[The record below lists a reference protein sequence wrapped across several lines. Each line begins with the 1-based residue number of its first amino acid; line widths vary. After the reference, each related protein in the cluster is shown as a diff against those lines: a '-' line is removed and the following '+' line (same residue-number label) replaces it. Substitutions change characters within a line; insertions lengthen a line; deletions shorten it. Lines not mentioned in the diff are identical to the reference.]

1 MIKRYSTQDM
11 AEIWSDQNKYQKWL
25 DVEIAVCEAWA
36 MEGVVPKKSLNI
48 IKSIKFLFLVKR
60 HGAPIKQYTYLKK
73 FALFCVFSKQ
83 SLIVFL

>member
-1 MIKRYSTQDM
+1 MVQNYNNLFVIIKNAILKKQNYVFIFYSK
-11 AEIWSDQNKYQKWL
+11 I
-25 DVEIAVCEAWA
+25 
-36 MEGVVPKKSLNI
+36 SLNI

-83 SLIVFL
+83 SLIVFLW

>member
-36 MEGVVPKKSLNI
+36 VEGVNSGWYDNVPLDVWYDEETLNWVKATFTKKGQWEYRLVL
-48 IKSIKFLFLVKR
+48 IK
-60 HGAPIKQYTYLKK
+60 
-73 FALFCVFSKQ
+73 
-83 SLIVFL
+83 

>member
-36 MEGVVPKKSLNI
+36 VEGVVPKKIFKYNKK
-48 IKSIKFLFLVKR
+48 KS
-60 HGAPIKQYTYLKK
+60 
-73 FALFCVFSKQ
+73 
-83 SLIVFL
+83 